1 MGEVYLG
8 KKKSKNKTTTL
19 HIGTVGLATWPL
31 TYENV

>member
-8 KKKSKNKTTTL
+8 KKSKNKTTTL